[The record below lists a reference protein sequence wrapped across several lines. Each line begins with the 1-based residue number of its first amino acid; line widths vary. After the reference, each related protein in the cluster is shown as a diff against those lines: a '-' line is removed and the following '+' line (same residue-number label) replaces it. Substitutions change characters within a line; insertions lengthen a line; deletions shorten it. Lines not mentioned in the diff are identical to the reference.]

1 MTINLPGYKILR
13 TLGKGGM
20 ATVYLAEQE
29 IFEREV
35 ALKVMSKSLAEDPSF
50 GQRFMREAKIVS
62 QLVHPN
68 IVTVHDVGVHEGYYY
83 LSMQVIDGLD
93 LKQSRRSLSLRQKIT
108 AIRDI
113 AKALDYAGSKGYVHR
128 DIKPENILFH
138 TSDGRAVLTDFGIAR
153 AAESDLTMTQTGT
166 AIGTPHYMSPEQA
179 KGLAVDHRA
188 DLYSLGVVFYLL
200 LANRLPFD
208 AESAVAIGIKHIT
221 QAIPLLPAEYNQLQ
235 PLIDKLMA
243 KKVEDRFQSAKELI
257 DALDDL
263 DLPVLEH
270 AERMAADAIAL
281 RAEPGDPDAPTR
293 LASAITTE
301 DTIGDTITA
310 PTIQREVG
318 DLKSAAKRQRNTA
331 ASTTTE
337 EDYEVVYE
345 DDDEAHKGSWFPW
358 VAGTLVLC
366 AVAGGVFYQQKPE
379 TARVWIDEGIAYIDQ
394 VAAAAEGLLFE
405 SNSEAPAVSR
415 PEPISPLPSGATDL
429 PANSEPVA
437 APASTD
443 SPQQQETP
451 AVVSGEQGGNA
462 PELDHVESPV
472 DVPVAEAPEIV
483 AAKQNLETLKTHF
496 QTEPAV
502 LAQLVEAYGVLLVL
516 QPENQ
521 LLQAEFETLQQQEAD
536 KIIALV
542 AEDKLEAAQKRL
554 DQYKAIFT
562 DVSQQEILD
571 IEASVERQINING
584 LLAKAD
590 SYYQANALTRPPGEN
605 ALDVYQQIIA
615 LDPQNSIAAARLDDV
630 ANKLIGYARKH
641 VASEQWSQAATYV
654 DKALAI
660 TPDSNS
666 AAQLKKQIVEG
677 RANTAKLEKALAE
690 GKQALAN
697 GDYFSPANRNA
708 YTFFQRAL
716 NVDANNATAKDGLA
730 QAQKLFTLRVFDLV
744 EAEQFDTARSLV
756 DKAQQDSPG
765 LAVLEQLALSVN
777 ERIAELEY
785 AKTPRITRLMVSG
798 QPVGGPPSEQA
809 NTITADR
816 SIHIA
821 FQFENFQS
829 DTAVIQ
835 AELTDGTETLQIAQ
849 VPVIVTGSEGL
860 SEFSINRAVEGFP
873 NGSYT
878 VFMRLDGKVLSKT
891 LFRVQN

>member
-68 IVTVHDVGVHEGYYY
+68 IVTVHDVGVHDGYYY

-221 QAIPLLPAEYNQLQ
+221 QAIPLLPTEYNQLQ

-257 DALDDL
+257 EALDDL

-281 RAEPGDPDAPTR
+281 RAEPGDPDAPTK
-293 LASAITTE
+293 LASAI
-301 DTIGDTITA
+301 TIGDTITA
-310 PTIQREVG
+310 PTVQRELG
-318 DLKSAAKRQRNTA
+318 SAKSVTIGKQSKAATA
-331 ASTTTE
+331 TE

-345 DDDEAHKGSWFPW
+345 EDDDAQKGGWFPW
-358 VAGTLVLC
+358 IAGTLVLC
-366 AVAGGVFYQQKPE
+366 TVAGGVFYQQKPE
-379 TARVWIDEGIAYIDQ
+379 IARAWVDAGIVYIDQ
-394 VAAAAEGLLFE
+394 IAAAAEDMLFE
-405 SNSEAPAVSR
+405 SSSSENLPAPSELAVS
-415 PEPISPLPSGATDL
+415 PPDKTVAP
-429 PANSEPVA
+429 PANSAVEVA
-437 APASTD
+437 ELSSGIVAEQEVVASA
-443 SPQQQETP
+443 SE
-451 AVVSGEQGGNA
+451 EQGERGALEGAESSVEA
-462 PELDHVESPV
+462 PIS
-472 DVPVAEAPEIV
+472 EAPEII
-483 AAKQNLETLKTHF
+483 AAKQNIETLKAHF

-502 LAQLVEAYGVLLVL
+502 LAQLVEAYGALLAL
-516 QPENQ
+516 QPDNQ
-521 LLQAEFETLQQQEAD
+521 LLQVEFESLQQQEAD
-536 KIIALV
+536 KIVALV
-542 AEDKLEAAQKRL
+542 AEDKLDAATKRL
-554 DQYKAIFT
+554 DQYKAIFNSA
-562 DVSQQEILD
+562 SQQKILD
-571 IEASVERQINING
+571 LEANIARQINVNT
-584 LLAKAD
+584 LLAQAD
-590 SYYQANALTRPPGEN
+590 SYYQANALTRPAGEN
-605 ALDVYQQIIA
+605 ALDVYQQVLV
-615 LDPQNSIAAARLDDV
+615 LDPQNKVAAARLNDI
-630 ANKLIGYARKH
+630 ASKLVGYARKH
-641 VASEQWSQAATYV
+641 AASEQWSQAATYV

-660 TPDSNS
+660 APDANG
-666 AAQLKKQIVEG
+666 AKQLKKQVLEG
-677 RANTAKLEKALAE
+677 KANSAKLEKALAE

-697 GDYFSPANRNA
+697 GDYFSPANANA
-708 YTFFQRAL
+708 YMLFQRAL
-716 NVDANNATAKDGLA
+716 TASAGNVAAKDGLA
-730 QAQKLFTLRVFDLV
+730 QTQKLFTLRVFDLV

-756 DKAQQDSPG
+756 DKAQRDSPG
-765 LAVLEQLALSVN
+765 LAILEQLALSVD

-798 QPVGGPPSEQA
+798 QPVGGPPGVQA
-809 NTITADR
+809 GSISADR

-829 DTAVIQ
+829 ETAVIQ

-849 VPVIVTGSEGL
+849 VPVIVTGSQGL

>member
-93 LKQSRRSLSLRQKIT
+93 LKQSRRSLSLRQKVT

-293 LASAITTE
+293 LASAITIE

-345 DDDEAHKGSWFPW
+345 DDDDAHKGSWFPW
-358 VAGTLVLC
+358 VAGALVLC

-379 TARVWIDEGIAYIDQ
+379 TASVWIDEGIAYIDQ

-405 SNSEAPAVSR
+405 SDSEAPAVSR
-415 PEPISPLPSGATDL
+415 PEPVSSLPSGATDL

-437 APASTD
+437 APASAD
-443 SPQQQETP
+443 SAQQQETP
-451 AVVSGEQGGNA
+451 AVVSGEQGDNA
-462 PELDHVESPV
+462 SELDHAESPV
-472 DVPVAEAPEIV
+472 EVSPAEAPEIV
-483 AAKQNLETLKTHF
+483 AAKQNLDTLKTHF

-521 LLQAEFETLQQQEAD
+521 LLQTEFETLQQQEAD

-542 AEDKLEAAQKRL
+542 AEDKLEAAQKGL

-590 SYYQANALTRPPGEN
+590 SYYQANALTRPAGEN
-605 ALDVYQQIIA
+605 ALDVYQQVIA

-785 AKTPRITRLMVSG
+785 AKTPRITRLVVSG

-809 NTITADR
+809 NTIVADR

>member
-293 LASAITTE
+293 LASAITIE

-345 DDDEAHKGSWFPW
+345 DDDETHKGSWLPW

-394 VAAAAEGLLFE
+394 VAAAAEGLMFE

-415 PEPISPLPSGATDL
+415 PEPVSPLPSGATDL
-429 PANSEPVA
+429 PATSEPVA
-437 APASTD
+437 APASAD

-451 AVVSGEQGGNA
+451 AVVSGEQGDNA
-462 PELDHVESPV
+462 PELDHAESPV

-516 QPENQ
+516 QPENR

-590 SYYQANALTRPPGEN
+590 SYYQANALTRPAGEN
-605 ALDVYQQIIA
+605 ALDVYQQVIA

-697 GDYFSPANRNA
+697 GDYFSPATSNA
-708 YTFFQRAL
+708 YMFFQRAL
-716 NVDANNATAKDGLA
+716 NVDASNATAKDGLA

-785 AKTPRITRLMVSG
+785 AKTPRITQLMVSG

-809 NTITADR
+809 NTIVADR